1 MNRGHVDKIVL
12 ITGASS
18 GFGKAVTDHLVS
30 KRYRVYGT
38 SRRAQI
44 PTEGDA
50 TAYPVMI
57 PMDVCDDM
65 SVKAA
70 VTCILE
76 REGRIDVVVNNA
88 GLGLSGAV
96 EDTSSDEARV
106 QMETNFL
113 GMHRVSRAVLPG
125 MRLQRSGL
133 IINIGSIGGRV
144 AIPFQGFYSASKA
157 AVAMLS
163 EALRMEV
170 APLGIKVVL
179 VEPGDFRT
187 GFTDNRIITAESGNA
202 SSYRERC
209 ETAVAVMEKDERG
222 GSEPADLALLLERII
237 RAKTPRPRYMIGMN
251 SQKLIARLKS
261 VLPAS
266 AFEKIIAAY
275 YRI

>member
-1 MNRGHVDKIVL
+1 MNRGHEDKIVL

-18 GFGKAVTDHLVS
+18 GFGKAATDHLVS

-113 GMHRVSRAVLPG
+113 GVHRVSRAVLPS
-125 MRLQRSGL
+125 MRHQRSGL

-237 RAKTPRPRYMIGMN
+237 RAKTPRPRYMIGIN
-251 SQKLIARLKS
+251 SQNLIARLKS

>member
-187 GFTDNRIITAESGNA
+187 GFTDNRIITAKSGNA